1 MPRPATAPPA
11 ILRVIAVDPSLRCT
25 GYAILDKLG
34 GKMRAVEYGVIKNA
48 PKLLPSAC
56 LVAIHTRLAELIQKH
71 EPHCAAVE
79 GIIFVQ
85 SHRIAI
91 TMGAARGA
99 AILAMATRG
108 LPVYEYAPRRVK
120 QAAVGTGTAAKT
132 QVAFMVRARLGLT
145 ETPSPDA
152 ADALAI
158 GLAHFQ
164 AHETASHGAAVLQQV

>member
-1 MPRPATAPPA
+1 M
-11 ILRVIAVDPSLRCT
+11 RVIAIDPSLRCT
-25 GYAILDKLG
+25 GYAILDKAG
-34 GKMRAVEYGVIKNA
+34 AKIRAVEYGVIKNA
-48 PKLLPSAC
+48 GKLLPSSC
-56 LVAIHTRLAELIQKH
+56 LVAIHDRLGELIRKH

-91 TMGAARGA
+91 TLGAARGA
-99 AILAMATRG
+99 AILAMAGRG

-120 QAAVGTGTAAKT
+120 QAVVGSGAAAKT
-132 QVAFMVRARLGLT
+132 QVAFMVRARLGLI

-164 AHETASHGAAVLQQV
+164 AHETASHGAAVLEQV

>member
-1 MPRPATAPPA
+1 
-11 ILRVIAVDPSLRCT
+11 
-25 GYAILDKLG
+25 
-34 GKMRAVEYGVIKNA
+34 VEYGVIKNA
-48 PKLLPSAC
+48 DKLLPSAC
-56 LVAIHTRLAELIQKH
+56 LVAIHSRIAELIVKH

-91 TMGAARGA
+91 TLGAARGA
-99 AILAMATRG
+99 AILAIASRG

-120 QAAVGTGTAAKT
+120 QAVVGRGAAAKT

-158 GLAHFQ
+158 GLTHFQ
-164 AHETASHGAAVLQQV
+164 AHETAGHGAIVLQQV